1 MNVFLRYAA
10 ETTNLP
16 NHFRTIAYDAR
27 ILYIL
32 SGRGALD
39 YGDERAPLEPCSLCY
54 YPAGAPYYPRS
65 VSAEPMRFVTLN
77 FDFTQEYAAVTDTQ
91 LPVPESACDPAR
103 LMRTHERC
111 GEALF
116 HAPFVTEASMLYD
129 VMRQIAREFQSY
141 GAHGRERAAALLQ
154 YALYRL
160 CDQAE
165 DARGGLYRRTLDYL
179 EAHYAEPLDN
189 RAIARALNYHPNYLN
204 AAFKRESG
212 ATLHRFLRN
221 LRLQKAAR
229 LLRESDM
236 PVAEIARAVGFENAD
251 HFSAAFS
258 RRYGLSPTQCRKKN
272 ALV

>member
-32 SGRGALD
+32 SGRGELLYGEKRAL
-39 YGDERAPLEPCSLCY
+39 LEPFALCY
-54 YPAGAPYYPRS
+54 YPPGVPYYPRS
-65 VSAEPMRFVTLN
+65 VSEEPMRFVTLN
-77 FDFTQEYAAVTDTQ
+77 FDFTREYAAVTETQ
-91 LPVPESACDPAR
+91 LPVPEASCDPAR
-103 LMRTHERC
+103 LMNTHLQC

-116 HAPFVTEASMLYD
+116 CTPFVMSAPLLND
-129 VMRQIAREFQSY
+129 VMRDIAREFQSF
-141 GAHGRERAAALLQ
+141 GAHGGDRAAALLQ

-160 CDQAE
+160 CDQTGEAL
-165 DARGGLYRRTLDYL
+165 GGLYHRTLRYL
-179 EAHYAEPLDN
+179 ETHYAEPLDN

-204 AAFKRESG
+204 AAFKRATGE
-212 ATLHRFLRN
+212 TLHRFLRK

-236 PVAEIARAVGFENAD
+236 TVGEVARAVGFENAD

-258 RRYGLSPTQCRKKN
+258 RQYGLSPTRCRRMN
-272 ALV
+272 ALI